1 MIAQRFRSIGWVAGV
16 ATAATALYMISLQV
30 ASERGRLEA
39 VDREIAAAQR
49 DIRQL
54 QTELGTRGSLRQL
67 ERWNGDV
74 LALTAPDASQ
84 FLAGEAALARLDG
97 VEPGRGAAPAVM
109 TAQAAAPSDA
119 EAHVVKPEVEV
130 AIREQ
135 DHQVQVAMAPRV
147 TRAAVVVR
155 KPERVALLDTHTLSD
170 LGHAAFGEA
179 RSRAKQ

>member
-1 MIAQRFRSIGWVAGV
+1 MIAQRFRSVVWVAGV

-39 VDREIAAAQR
+39 VNREIAAAQR
-49 DIRQL
+49 DIRHL

-84 FLAGEAALARLDG
+84 FLPGEAALARLDG
-97 VEPGRGAAPAVM
+97 AEPGRGAMPAVM
-109 TAQAAAPSDA
+109 TAQTMVPEDRDSSLA
-119 EAHVVKPEVEV
+119 KPEVEI

-135 DHQVQVAMAPRV
+135 DRQVQVALAPSVARS
-147 TRAAVVVR
+147 APVVR